1 MSVALF
7 SIRASCVSGKWPIN
21 YIGGLIAAL
30 ISNRAGFTIYIL
42 KNVHLI
48 SFRDKADIL
57 YKHYS
62 KQSYLL
68 VQLFQLKDAGL
79 LPLSIREQFSVKL
92 LESGLTIVAE

>member
-1 MSVALF
+1 M
-7 SIRASCVSGKWPIN
+7 
-21 YIGGLIAAL
+21 GGLIAL

-48 SFRDKADIL
+48 LFRDSTDIL

-79 LPLSIREQFSVKL
+79 LPLSICEQLSVKL
-92 LESGLTIVAE
+92 LESSLTIVAE